1 MIQSKYYVLTVKR
14 KNNLVNNRQ
23 QKIERLKIKMIR
35 RSIKPK
41 RITKDSKESKVRS
54 QKLKD

>member
-35 RSIKPK
+35 KSIKLK